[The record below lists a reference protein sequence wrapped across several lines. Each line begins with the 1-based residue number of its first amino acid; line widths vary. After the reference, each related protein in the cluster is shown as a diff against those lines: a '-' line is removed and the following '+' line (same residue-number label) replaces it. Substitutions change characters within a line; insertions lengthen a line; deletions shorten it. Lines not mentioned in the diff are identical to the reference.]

1 MYQGG
6 QGQPLP
12 VNEGGYP
19 GGEDQPIPIVDGEYK
34 QIHSFMVDGG
44 DRFGVSSLCFD
55 TQELLWMGNQGVCML
70 KVNLQKNYCI
80 ITILGDK
87 IHFLTI
93 Y

>member
-1 MYQGG
+1 MYQG
-6 QGQPLP
+6 QSQPLP

-70 KVNLQKNYCI
+70 TVHHQIKKSC
-80 ITILGDK
+80 K
-87 IHFLTI
+87 IEMS
-93 Y
+93 